1 MINKNNFLSHSA
13 VDPLCPICGSNDS
26 NFSVDIVDYRY
37 KLGRDRV
44 LLECAQCNCNFIWPI
59 PKDLASQYPDDYS
72 PWFDSSTPFVNS
84 NSLRSKIKTFIFGKR
99 KFDFS
104 EATLNFFR
112 QNQKDRKILEIGP
125 GGGKFLDFCKENRWS
140 TFGLDVSE
148 KAKKVI
154 ADKGH
159 KTVNWESISN
169 YGKMDV
175 VVMHHVL
182 EHFHDPNLR
191 IRELKKVLK
200 SNGKLFIV
208 IPNINCFLF
217 KYYKEFYNQLDG
229 GRHLV
234 MYSRKQ

>member
-1 MINKNNFLSHSA
+1 M
-13 VDPLCPICGSNDS
+13 
-26 NFSVDIVDYRY
+26 
-37 KLGRDRV
+37 
-44 LLECAQCNCNFIWPI
+44 ECAQCNCNFIWPI

-200 SNGKLFIV
+200 SMVSYL
-208 IPNINCFLF
+208 
-217 KYYKEFYNQLDG
+217 
-229 GRHLV
+229 
-234 MYSRKQ
+234 